1 MKVVSTRRPEGWIEL
16 TPLIDVLFIL
26 LVFVLLTTSFA
37 TQRSMSVTL
46 PEAVNAA
53 PTSPKVLEVTI
64 ARDGGIWIADSEVA
78 EQYIDVSLLAL
89 RKGHDSILLRAD
101 ADGSLKHTVKIIDK
115 ARTAG
120 FQAVSIATRSVGSA
134 DRDAATRGAR

>member
-37 TQRSMSVTL
+37 NQRSMSVTL
-46 PEAVNAA
+46 PEAVNTRA
-53 PTSPKVLEVTI
+53 TNQHVLEVTI
-64 ARDGGIWIADSEVA
+64 ARDGGVWIADSKVA
-78 EQYIDVSLLAL
+78 DQHIDASLLSM
-89 RKGHDSILLRAD
+89 RQDHDSILLRAD
-101 ADGSLKHTVKIIDK
+101 AEGSLKHTVSVIDR

-120 FQAVSIATRSVGSA
+120 FQAVSIATRSSRRAKQAGKSEA
-134 DRDAATRGAR
+134 GR